1 MCVAA
6 YRERA
11 DLVIVSKKKPQG
23 AEERRGSGAFFCGGS
38 GEGRGGGTRDFPAAS
53 QNKHLPPHLL
63 GKKTYVLFFG
73 VAAQTGEREGGNDPS
88 ADHQVITS

>member
-11 DLVIVSKKKPQG
+11 DLVIVSKKKPKGPRKEGGVVLFFAAAGQR
-23 AEERRGSGAFFCGGS
+23 EGS
-38 GEGRGGGTRDFPAAS
+38 GTRDFPAAS

-73 VAAQTGEREGGNDPS
+73 VAAQTGEGEGGNDTS